1 MQLIVVT
8 LEHNMGTLK
17 YNGYSGTVEYSEEDN
32 CLFGKVI
39 GMNKNLINYEGKTV
53 EELKADFEA
62 GIDLYLESC
71 KERGVKPQKPYSGSL
86 NIRIPSEIHS
96 QLALKAQ
103 MTGRSI
109 NAIIKDVLT
118 SQQDMFNA

>member
-1 MQLIVVT
+1 
-8 LEHNMGTLK
+8 MGTLK
-17 YNGYSGTVEYSEEDN
+17 HKNYSGTVEYSEKDN

-39 GMNKNLINYEGKTV
+39 GMNKNIITYEGNAV
-53 EELKADFEA
+53 EELKADFES

-71 KERGVKPQKPYSGSL
+71 QERGVKPQKPYSGSL
-86 NIRIPSEIHS
+86 NIRIPSELHS

-109 NAIIKDVLT
+109 NAIIKDLLT
-118 SQQDMFNA
+118 NQQDLLNI

>member
-1 MQLIVVT
+1 
-8 LEHNMGTLK
+8 MGTLK
-17 YNGYSGTVEYSEEDN
+17 YKGYSGTVEYSEEDN

-39 GMNKNLINYEGKTV
+39 GMNKNIITYEGRTV
-53 EELKADFEA
+53 EELKADFES

-71 KERGVKPQKPYSGSL
+71 KERGVKPQKPYSL

-109 NAIIKDVLT
+109 NAIIKDVLI
-118 SQQDMFNA
+118 SQQDL

>member
-1 MQLIVVT
+1 
-8 LEHNMGTLK
+8 MGTLK
-17 YNGYSGTVEYSEEDN
+17 HKGYTGTVEYSEEDN

-39 GMNKNLINYEGKTV
+39 GMNKNIITYEGRTV
-53 EELKADFEA
+53 EELKADFET
-62 GIDLYLESC
+62 GIDIYLESC

-86 NIRIPSEIHS
+86 NIRIPSEVHS

-109 NAIIKDVLT
+109 NAIIKEVLI
-118 SQQDMFNA
+118 SHQNL

>member
-1 MQLIVVT
+1 
-8 LEHNMGTLK
+8 MGTLK
-17 YNGYSGTVEYSEEDN
+17 YKDYSGTVEYSENDN

-39 GMNKNLINYEGKTV
+39 GMNKNIISYEGKTV
-53 EELKADFEA
+53 EELKTDFEA

-71 KERGVKPQKPYSGSL
+71 QERGVKPQKPYSGSL
-86 NIRIPSEIHS
+86 NIRIPSELHS

-109 NAIIKDVLT
+109 NAIIKDLLAN
-118 SQQDMFNA
+118 QQDLLNA

>member
-1 MQLIVVT
+1 
-8 LEHNMGTLK
+8 MGTLK
-17 YNGYSGTVEYSEEDN
+17 YKDYSGTVEYSEKDN

-39 GMNKNLINYEGKTV
+39 GMNKNIISYEGKTV

-71 KERGVKPQKPYSGSL
+71 QERGIKPQKPYSGSL
-86 NIRIPSEIHS
+86 NIRIPSELHS

-109 NAIIKDVLT
+109 NAIIKDLL
-118 SQQDMFNA
+118 SRQQDLLDA